1 MSTTSA
7 AVPTTSSG
15 TTCAANLYD
24 TPVRDIACAMPY
36 SDDNIDR
43 LKKCC
48 KGADVVS
55 YYDDCGLYCL
65 ALEQSAEDLTDCLY
79 DEGAKYQDVFCRDGG
94 DASATA
100 TGDTKPLES
109 ADTTVV
115 SGSGKKGDDDDD
127 DDDDSDSDSDSSGS
141 KKGSSDDDEDD
152 DSPAAITRPQG
163 HTTLAGV
170 VVGTLL
176 FLAPAFGAVLI

>member
-7 AVPTTSSG
+7 AAVPTTTSS

-48 KGADVVS
+48 KGADIIS

-65 ALEQSAEDLTDCLY
+65 ALEQSAEELTDL
-79 DEGAKYQDVFCRDGG
+79 
-94 DASATA
+94 S
-100 TGDTKPLES
+100 
-109 ADTTVV
+109 
-115 SGSGKKGDDDDD
+115 
-127 DDDDSDSDSDSSGS
+127 
-141 KKGSSDDDEDD
+141 
-152 DSPAAITRPQG
+152 
-163 HTTLAGV
+163 
-170 VVGTLL
+170 
-176 FLAPAFGAVLI
+176 LIHI

>member
-7 AVPTTSSG
+7 AAVPTTTSS

-48 KGADVVS
+48 KGADIIS

-65 ALEQSAEDLTDCLY
+65 ALEQSAEELTDCLY

-115 SGSGKKGDDDDD
+115 SGSGKKGGDDDDD
-127 DDDDSDSDSDSSGS
+127 DDEDSDSSS
-141 KKGSSDDDEDD
+141 GSSNDDDDEDD
-152 DSPAAITRPQG
+152 DSPAAMIRPQG
-163 HTTLAGV
+163 HTTVAGV

-176 FLAPAFGAVLI
+176 FLAPAFGAILI

>member
-7 AVPTTSSG
+7 AMPTTSSG

-43 LKKCC
+43 MKKCC

-65 ALEQSAEDLTDCLY
+65 ALEQSAEDLTDCLF
-79 DEGAKYQDVFCRDGG
+79 DEGAQYQDVFCRDGG

-115 SGSGKKGDDDDD
+115 SGSGKKGDDDDED
-127 DDDDSDSDSDSSGS
+127 DGDSDSDSDNSSGS
-141 KKGSSDDDEDD
+141 SSDDDEDD
-152 DSPAAITRPQG
+152 DSPAAIIRPQG